1 MPLNEADIDAKI
13 RAKFGNRS
21 ARTGGKCSVR
31 RKFKAQSKSANQD
44 DKRLLTQLK
53 KLNVT
58 QIPAIEEVNL
68 FKDDGSV
75 VHFTKPKVQAEIQS
89 NTYII
94 SGECETKK
102 VEELIPQ
109 ILPQL
114 GSEHIEHLKNFAQQ
128 FKNMGMNN
136 MGLNNMGGLSE
147 DDVPQLVGEENFE
160 QVAGRDE
167 KNENEQPLASEQD
180 AKVENNNENVEN
192 TNVVNESQPSNNQ
205 SQPDKED
212 NKDVNQS
219 PQNLAPEPQQATDV

>member
-1 MPLNEADIDAKI
+1 
-13 RAKFGNRS
+13 
-21 ARTGGKCSVR
+21 V
-31 RKFKAQSKSANQD
+31 
-44 DKRLLTQLK
+44 
-53 KLNVT
+53 NVK
-58 QIPAIEEVNL
+58 Q
-68 FKDDGSV
+68 
-75 VHFTKPKVQAEIQS
+75 
-89 NTYII
+89 
-94 SGECETKK
+94 KK

-180 AKVENNNENVEN
+180 AKVIENNNNENVEN
-192 TNVVNESQPSNNQ
+192 TNVSNESQPSNNE
-205 SQPDKED
+205 SQQADKED
-212 NKDVNQS
+212 NKDVIQS
-219 PQNLAPEPQQATDV
+219 AQDKTAPLVPEPQEATDV